1 MRFQRSFVRLDVSGL
16 RALALLFLSLA
27 GSGTAGAQTPAT
39 PSPLGHSREVAAQRT
54 LAPPLIDGVPNEVT
68 WQSGSIA
75 DSFWVSDSDRPPN
88 DATRVLVLYDERA
101 LYFAFIC
108 VDGRPELIRA
118 NGIARDAAPGFDD
131 RVSVELDPVHN
142 HRSISR
148 FTVTARGTQ
157 SDAMAGGRAQK
168 REWKGEWTAAAQ
180 RTPSGWTAEIAIPL
194 GLLEFDPRLETIGIN
209 FIRYQNRTREWSEW
223 ANLTPRRFAEEAGHL
238 TGLSLPLTPVS
249 GRLAVMQ
256 YVTGALSRAA
266 DDHRLGGM
274 NSGVDLRYHWQQGLT
289 SVVSARPDF
298 SGIETEVPDLDVSYT
313 EKFVRDARPFFQEGA
328 EFFGDREVFHSGRIT
343 DFDVAAKSFGRIND
357 FQIGALATADTN
369 TGRVDYV
376 GRVVRELGPTFN
388 VSATLAAANGP
399 SIDNTTMQLQAGG
412 RIGRNMRVNGN
423 VARASTDGSR
433 RGMRGRGELGYST
446 GHWYSAA
453 WIDRTDADYVPG
465 LGFLAADVI
474 GTSGHGAY
482 GGYTRAFGQAWM
494 RRANAAVSFEER
506 ETTGGLQQRA
516 IGSLYAGAETASNI
530 HLNVGT
536 TSGVYRPRGAA
547 AGEWTGMLNQDRY
560 HLVSAFYESPTGR
573 FGYGAQYSWGLAA
586 ADEYATM
593 SPSLWL
599 APSPHFSFGYSF
611 ERTAYD
617 NVERQ
622 HVVSGTW
629 QITGEQA
636 LTGRWVEYDGGYYR
650 LSYRRTLGRGID
662 AFGVYTSDPYE
673 AGQFKAKLVW
683 TLLR

>member
-1 MRFQRSFVRLDVSGL
+1 VRLEVGGS
-16 RALALLFLSLA
+16 RAFALLFLSLI
-27 GSGTAGAQTPAT
+27 GSGTARAQTPAT
-39 PSPLGHSREVAAQRT
+39 PSPSGHSRAIAAQRT
-54 LAPPLIDGVPNEVT
+54 LAPPLIDGVPNEPA
-68 WQSGSIA
+68 WKSASMA
-75 DSFWVSDSDRPPN
+75 DSFWVSDSDQPPS
-88 DATRVLVLYDERA
+88 DATRVLVLYDDRA

-108 VDGRPELIRA
+108 VDDRPELIRA
-118 NGIARDAAPGFDD
+118 NQIARDAAPGFDD
-131 RVSVELDPVHN
+131 RVTVELDPFHN
-142 HRSISR
+142 HRSSSR

-168 REWKGEWTAAAQ
+168 REWKGEWSAAAQ
-180 RTPSGWTAEIAIPL
+180 RTPSGWTAEIAIPV
-194 GLLEFDPRLETIGIN
+194 GLLEFDARRETFGIN
-209 FIRYQNRTREWSEW
+209 FSRYQNRTREWSEW
-223 ANLTPRRFAEEAGHL
+223 ANLTPRRFAEEAGHI
-238 TGLSLPLTPVS
+238 TGLNLPLLPVS
-249 GRLAVMQ
+249 SRLAVMQ
-256 YVTGALSRAA
+256 YVTGALSAAA
-266 DDHRLGGM
+266 DDNRLGGM
-274 NSGVDLRYHWQQGLT
+274 NSGVDLRYRWRQGLT

-298 SGIETEVPDLDVSYT
+298 SSIETDVPDIGVSYS
-313 EKFVRDARPFFQEGA
+313 EKFMRDHRPFFQEGA

-357 FQIGALATADTN
+357 FQIGGLATADTN

-376 GRVVRELGPTFN
+376 GHIVRELGPTFN

-412 RIGRNMRVNGN
+412 RIGPNMQVRGS
-423 VARASTDGSR
+423 VARTSTDGSR
-433 RGMRGRGELGYST
+433 HGMRGRGELGYST

-453 WIDRTDADYVPG
+453 WVDQTDADYVAAH
-465 LGFLAADVI
+465 GFLAANVI

-494 RRANAAVSFEER
+494 RRANASVSFEER
-506 ETTGGLQQRA
+506 ETTSGLQQRA
-516 IGSLYAGAETASNI
+516 IGSIYAAAETASNI
-530 HLNVGT
+530 HLNVGM
-536 TSGVYRPRGAA
+536 TSGVYRARGAT
-547 AGEWTGMLNQDRY
+547 AGEWTGMLSQDRY
-560 HLVSAFYESPTGR
+560 HLASAFYESPTGR
-573 FGYGAQYSWGLAA
+573 FGYGALYSWGLAGA
-586 ADEYATM
+586 HEYATI

-599 APSPHFSFGYSF
+599 APTPHFSFAYSF

-617 NVERQ
+617 DVERQ

-650 LSYRRTLGRGID
+650 LSYRRTLGHGVD

-673 AGQFKAKLVW
+673 AGRFKAKLVW